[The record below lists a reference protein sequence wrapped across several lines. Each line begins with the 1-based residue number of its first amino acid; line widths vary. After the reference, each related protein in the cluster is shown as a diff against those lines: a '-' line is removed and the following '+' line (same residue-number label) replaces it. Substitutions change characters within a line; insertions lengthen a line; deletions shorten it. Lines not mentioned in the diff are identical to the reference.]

1 MVDLLVKDL
10 LILSK
15 LATEDKQNLLFI
27 ILLIIKNHIVNK
39 CVNASARTVLSVNIG
54 MNKDNKSINKS
65 YKIKITKF

>member
-27 ILLIIKNHIVNK
+27 ILLIIKNHIVRG
-39 CVNASARTVLSVNIG
+39 VS
-54 MNKDNKSINKS
+54 
-65 YKIKITKF
+65 F